1 MTICGEDT
9 PKRKVIEIL
18 IDDREKNDKLL
29 QTLKEAEDTMVRI
42 GRLAIGD
49 YLLNNL
55 LVERKSFADLFVSIS
70 DGRLFRQ
77 AKQLASAEVQPV
89 IILEGTSTDLKAT
102 GMKREAVQG
111 ALITLTLLFRI
122 PVLRSQAPEE
132 TARLILY
139 AARQIENSGFSQ
151 QVYPR
156 HSSGRISLKQ
166 KQKMQIHVLQGFH
179 GIGPMRSKQLL
190 KKLEHCWLSLT
201 PPRKSW
207 PKYLE

>member
-1 MTICGEDT
+1 MQITNHMTICGEDT

-151 QVYPR
+151 QVYSRP
-156 HSSGRISLKQ
+156 SSGRISLN
-166 KQKMQIHVLQGFH
+166 
-179 GIGPMRSKQLL
+179 
-190 KKLEHCWLSLT
+190 
-201 PPRKSW
+201 
-207 PKYLE
+207 